1 MQNYLESVLE
11 RYVLATLDSPT
22 QYLVFKD
29 DDISFTKYIHRA
41 TKTTG
46 KKTAQS
52 IRDEFYIYTGLTDVE
67 LVVLPVKIS
76 YELILEDSMIE
87 GD

>member
-22 QYLVFKD
+22 QYLIFKD
-29 DDISFTKYIHRA
+29 DDISFTKHIHRA
-41 TKTTG
+41 TKTAG

-52 IRDEFYIYTGLTDVE
+52 IRDEFFIYTGLTDVE